1 MPLKQCKYVEDFHK
15 KAGISD
21 SVIFS
26 YFFCASDKFLVD
38 KQKQKLVPEEEWD
51 SFIAAL
57 RKPLP
62 TTFRINGR

>member
-1 MPLKQCKYVEDFHK
+1 M
-15 KAGISD
+15 
-21 SVIFS
+21 IFS
-26 YFFCASDKFLVD
+26 YFFCMSDKFLVD